1 MRVYVAFFGL
11 LLQDLP
17 KTVGPDAPEE
27 RSHLVGF
34 LDHPLKKE
42 EKNSSYSELSLQN
55 ISLFEGSSSAK
66 ADGIQTVA
74 SQQTYCL

>member
-1 MRVYVAFFGL
+1 MGVDVGFFGL

-17 KTVGPDAPEE
+17 EVVGTDAPEE
-27 RSHLVGF
+27 GSHLVGF
-34 LDHPLKKE
+34 LDHPLRE
-42 EKNSSYSELSLQN
+42 NKNSSYSELSLQN